1 MDPVSKLVT
10 EKEGWLERML
20 LKMLGW
26 MEATIRANQEKMEAG
41 QEQMT
46 TEPR

>member
-1 MDPVSKLVT
+1 
-10 EKEGWLERML
+10 
-20 LKMLGW
+20 MLGW

-46 TEPR
+46 TEPRWNLAKNKCKLR